1 MGMIRISDEIEKRL
15 KEVADGRSMNSVIEK
30 MLAYC
35 SSPDGFCPT
44 QQASENVF
52 GKLEYLG
59 GYIDKKF
66 DELKALIVDTTV
78 DRLSATRGA
87 RRDPALKTYVDWEI
101 MQDILFDFLDE
112 GAPEWVNKSAY
123 EGVHES
129 SDLDTAKFLVQDD
142 CIYIESTYS
151 KAAILNL
158 TPRLKQYLAEKGIV
172 V

>member
-1 MGMIRISDEIEKRL
+1 MIRVSDEVEQRL
-15 KEVADGRSMNSVIEK
+15 KGLADGRSMNSVIEK

-44 QQASENVF
+44 QQADNPLERF
-52 GKLEYLG
+52 EKKL
-59 GYIDKKF
+59 
-66 DELKALIVDTTV
+66 DEIKTLIEDTTI
-78 DRLSATRGA
+78 DRLATRTRGA

-123 EGVHES
+123 EGIHES

-158 TPRLKQYLAEKGIV
+158 TPRLKQYLEKKGIMV
-172 V
+172 

>member
-1 MGMIRISDEIEKRL
+1 MGLIRVSDYAENLI
-15 KEVADGRSMNSVIEK
+15 KEHSHGRTITATVDSILAGSVA
-30 MLAYC
+30 
-35 SSPDGFCPT
+35 PDGT
-44 QQASENVF
+44 EMWKGQQATDDDD
-52 GKLEYLG
+52 LRDYL
-59 GYIDKKF
+59 DKKF
-66 DELKALIVDTTV
+66 DELKALIEDTTI
-78 DRLSATRGA
+78 DRLATRTRGA
-87 RRDPALKTYVDWEI
+87 RRDPSLKTYVDWEI